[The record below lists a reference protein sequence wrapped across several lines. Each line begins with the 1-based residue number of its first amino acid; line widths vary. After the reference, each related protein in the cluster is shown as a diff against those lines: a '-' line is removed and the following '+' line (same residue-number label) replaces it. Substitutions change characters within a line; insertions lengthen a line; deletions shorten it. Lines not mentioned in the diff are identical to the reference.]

1 MAAMMEEESCVN
13 ISSEEVQNENEACS
27 KARGVNGGDVPVS
40 EMKALEVSDK
50 MKQLVKVVKRRVEC
64 VGPTFRDYYMRLHKI
79 DDKTKDRELS
89 ATVGAVKVNSA
100 KEVDLNYLKTL
111 DPKEWKE
118 QDHYAVLGLAHLRF
132 NASDEDI
139 KKAYRQ
145 VVLLHHPDKR
155 KAGGIQADNDD
166 YFSCITKAWE
176 ILGNTQKRRSYDSV
190 DPVFDDSIPTANE
203 SSKAK
208 FFEVFGPVFER
219 NARWSEK
226 TPVPLLGEANSP
238 REDVE
243 HFYYFWYSFE
253 SWREYSYLDEE
264 EKDKGQERD
273 IRKWMDKQNK
283 AARAKRKKEEMVR
296 LRLLVDTAYKCD
308 PRIQRFVQEDKEQ
321 KIAQKKARQEAL
333 RARQDEEERK
343 KQEILEI
350 ERKKKEEQE
359 AEEKA
364 KQEAARKEK
373 EILNRALKKQRKSLR
388 NICKENNYYT
398 VNENETLHHM
408 ASMEKMC
415 EILKLDELKELNE
428 KLHGQSVEEGRVFF
442 LKWLQEV
449 EERIER
455 ERAEV
460 LQQAERAAS
469 RKNLPRDSAQ
479 WSLEDLQLLIKA
491 VNFFPAGTNER
502 WEVIA
507 NFINQHKPNNEVQRT
522 AKDARTKA
530 KDLQNSDYS
539 KGILK
544 EIANKKA
551 FDEFEKAKK
560 GSVSV
565 EAVVT
570 ERFEGP
576 GDNQEGNS
584 AKPWTA
590 AEQQLL
596 EQALKTYPASCA
608 TRWDDIATCI
618 PSRTKKE
625 CMKRYKDLVEMVKAK
640 KAAQAAASS
649 KPKP

>member
-1 MAAMMEEESCVN
+1 MKKLNIHEEIKCF
-13 ISSEEVQNENEACS
+13 
-27 KARGVNGGDVPVS
+27 
-40 EMKALEVSDK
+40 
-50 MKQLVKVVKRRVEC
+50 VKVTKFSVEC
-64 VGPTFRDYYMRLHKI
+64 VGPAFRDYYLKLNKVEVDRNDEDQTI
-79 DDKTKDRELS
+79 SSEEEVKTS
-89 ATVGAVKVNSA
+89 SA
-100 KEVDLNYLKTL
+100 KDVDLNYLKSL
-111 DPKEWKE
+111 DPKEWKD

-132 NASDEDI
+132 NATEEDI

-145 VVLLHHPDKR
+145 IVLLHHPDKR

-176 ILGNTQKRRSYDSV
+176 MLGNPLKRRSYDSV
-190 DPVFDDSIPTANE
+190 DPEFDDSIPTANDL
-203 SSKAK
+203 ARTK
-208 FFEVFGPVFER
+208 FFDVFGPVFER

-226 TPVPLLGEANSP
+226 TPVPMLGSMDSP
-238 REDVE
+238 REEVE
-243 HFYYFWYSFE
+243 KFYSFWYSFE

-308 PRIQRFVQEDKEQ
+308 PRIQKFLQEDKEV
-321 KIAQKKARQEAL
+321 KIAQKKARQEAQK
-333 RARQDEEERK
+333 ARQDEEERK
-343 KQEILEI
+343 RQEILEM

-364 KQEAARKEK
+364 KTEAARKEK
-373 EILNRALKKQRKSLR
+373 ELLNRAFKKQRKTLR
-388 NICKENNYYT
+388 TISKENNYYT
-398 VNENETLHHM
+398 LNQNEVLHHM
-408 ASMEKMC
+408 ASLEKMC
-415 EILKLDELKELNE
+415 EILTLEELKEINE
-428 KLHGQSVEEGRVFF
+428 KLQGKSLEEGREVF
-442 LKWLQEV
+442 LEWL
-449 EERIER
+449 EETEKRIER

-460 LQQAERAAS
+460 LQQAERATS
-469 RKNLPRDSAQ
+469 RKNKPGDSAQ
-479 WSLEDLQLLIKA
+479 WSLEELQLLIKA

-502 WEVIA
+502 WEVVA
-507 NFINQHKPNNEVQRT
+507 NFINQHKPNNEVLRS

-560 GSVSV
+560 GGVPV

-576 GDNQEGNS
+576 ADQQEAS
-584 AKPWTA
+584 VKPWTA
-590 AEQQLL
+590 SEQQLL
-596 EQALKTYPASCA
+596 EQALKTYPANCP
-608 TRWDDIATCI
+608 TRWDDIASCI

-625 CMKRYKDLVEMVKAK
+625 CMKRYKELVEMVKAK
-640 KAAQAAASS
+640 KAAQAAASKS
-649 KPKP
+649 K

>member
-1 MAAMMEEESCVN
+1 MDELPVSN
-13 ISSEEVQNENEACS
+13 HSSE
-27 KARGVNGGDVPVS
+27 GDSSYFEDRKKCDSNSNVPVQ
-40 EMKALEVSDK
+40 EIKELQIHDK
-50 MKQLVKVVKRRVEC
+50 MKILLKVVKCRVEC
-64 VGPTFRDYYMRLHKI
+64 VGPAFRDHYLKLHKVNV
-79 DDKTKDRELS
+79 DDVSNEEDQVVVIEEGVKT
-89 ATVGAVKVNSA
+89 NSA

-111 DPKEWKE
+111 DPKEWKD
-118 QDHYAVLGLAHLRF
+118 QDHYAVLGLAHLRY
-132 NASDEDI
+132 NATDEDI

-155 KAGGIQADNDD
+155 KAGGIHADNDD

-176 ILGNTQKRRSYDSV
+176 ILGNSQKRRSYDSV
-190 DPVFDDSIPTANE
+190 DPEFDDSIPSANDL
-203 SSKAK
+203 SRSK
-208 FFEVFGPVFER
+208 FFEVFGPVFKV
-219 NARWSEK
+219 NSRWSEK
-226 TPVPLLGEANSP
+226 TPVPELGSMDSP
-238 REDVE
+238 RDQVE
-243 HFYYFWYSFE
+243 KFYSFWYSFE

-308 PRIQRFVQEDKEQ
+308 PRIQKFLQEDKEL
-321 KIAQKKARQEAL
+321 KIALKKAKQEAQKARQE
-333 RARQDEEERK
+333 EEERK
-343 KQEILEI
+343 RQEILEL

-364 KQEAARKEK
+364 KLEAARKEK
-373 EILNRALKKQRKSLR
+373 ELLNRAFKKQRKSLR
-388 NICKENNYYT
+388 IICKENNYYT
-398 VNENETLHHM
+398 LNENEVLHHM
-408 ASMEKMC
+408 GSLEKMC
-415 EILKLDELKELNE
+415 EILKLEELKELNE
-428 KLHGQSVEEGRVFF
+428 KLQGQSLEDGRVIF
-442 LKWLQEV
+442 LEWLHEIEQ
-449 EERIER
+449 RIER

-460 LQQAERAAS
+460 MQQAERAAS
-469 RKNLPRDSAQ
+469 RKNQPRDSAQ
-479 WSLEDLQLLIKA
+479 WNLEDLQLLIKA

-502 WEVIA
+502 WEVVA
-507 NFINQHKPNNEVQRT
+507 NFINQHKTNNEVHRT
-522 AKDARTKA
+522 AKDVRTKA

-560 GSVSV
+560 GGVPV

-576 GDNQEGNS
+576 ADQQESNS

-608 TRWDDIATCI
+608 TRWDDISSCVPT
-618 PSRTKKE
+618 RTKKE
-625 CMKRYKDLVEMVKAK
+625 CMRRYKELVEMVKAK
-640 KAAQAAASS
+640 KAAQAAASKS
-649 KPKP
+649 K